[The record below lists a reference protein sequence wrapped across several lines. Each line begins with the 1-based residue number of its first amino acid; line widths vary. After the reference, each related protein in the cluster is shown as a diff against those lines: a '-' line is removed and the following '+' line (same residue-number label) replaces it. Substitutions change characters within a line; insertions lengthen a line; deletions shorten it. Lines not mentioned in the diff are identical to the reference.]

1 MHENTLASNG
11 KLLIQYTYVSIVY
24 VSDHAFIYCTSC
36 NEVLTWVGGGG
47 RGGEGGVEAD
57 IQVGH
62 MGIELSLHY
71 KIDYKWCI
79 LHIII
84 PHM

>member
-1 MHENTLASNG
+1 MHENTLASKG

-36 NEVLTWVGGGG
+36 NEVLTWVGGMGG
-47 RGGEGGVEAD
+47 GGVEAD

-62 MGIELSLHY
+62 MGIELSLRY
-71 KIDYKWCI
+71 KTDYKWCI
-79 LHIII
+79 LNIIT